1 MTIHAPPPD
10 ARGVRPQGAVGAR
23 RCKFDLIPA
32 FLVFSIIWVQH
43 GSVEANVESWTV
55 TTNWLTREEDRKF
68 DCKERTPGRSNLK
81 SLTVKN
87 GPLAGQK
94 FDGKEWTSQL
104 RSYRIAQNKEN

>member
-1 MTIHAPPPD
+1 MTIHAHPPD

-55 TTNWLTREEDRKF
+55 TTNWLTREADRKF
-68 DCKERTPGRSNLK
+68 DCKEWTLGRSK
-81 SLTVKN
+81 V
-87 GPLAGQK
+87 
-94 FDGKEWTSQL
+94 
-104 RSYRIAQNKEN
+104 